1 MSNANDNLSMLF
13 MISFSKSKH
22 CPMPKIFV
30 YALDVCFQLIWA
42 LVQCQLCLSYN
53 TKDWTVSIGCCLPCP
68 ENQTHPYFHSFVVL
82 LCSLHLC
89 CFGRWLWRTNDDC
102 WLLKP
107 LLLSL
112 LCMHSCLV
120 GLECNMIQGL
130 ISLTVLWESW
140 MRKGKKN
147 LDLIYSCNDIECV
160 NMLRMRRA
168 PFLSYANCLEK
179 GTCSQMLPSLLMH

>member
-1 MSNANDNLSMLF
+1 
-13 MISFSKSKH
+13 
-22 CPMPKIFV
+22 MPKIFV

-42 LVQCQLCLSYN
+42 LVQCQWCLSYS

-68 ENQTHPYFHSFVVL
+68 GNKTHPYFHSFVVL

-89 CFGRWLWRTNDDC
+89 CFGRWLWRTSDDC
-102 WLLKP
+102 WLLRP

-147 LDLIYSCNDIECV
+147 LDLIYNCNDIECV

-168 PFLSYANCLEK
+168 PFFKLCQLLRERNLLTDATFLADALERED
-179 GTCSQMLPSLLMH
+179 GLRVAPGNQLQWLTT